1 MVRPAVTDADNN
13 ELGITFTSAIGLLTY
28 CQTKFIFIIDSEDQ
42 KQPFRDLPIKGRS
55 VNLLHIFSTAFLK
68 NTSEWLLPQDDLI

>member
-42 KQPFRDLPIKGRS
+42 KQPFSDLPIKGRS
-55 VNLLHIFSTAFLK
+55 VNMQQIYRRTPMPKYDPNKIATQLY
-68 NTSEWLLPQDDLI
+68 

>member
-55 VNLLHIFSTAFLK
+55 VNMQQIYRRTPMPKYDPNKIA
-68 NTSEWLLPQDDLI
+68 TQIY